1 MEFNWEDFKNHKCV
15 VCCKTEEEAKEFINE
30 CYKHGISWI
39 HSCENETNWKWYE
52 KDTYY
57 NCDVE
62 LHLSYG
68 NINNGLIVDLPVVK
82 YKEDNKMELKE
93 GMIIECRNGERY
105 LLRTACGEL
114 VASSNDKYISLD
126 YDEEL
131 LDYDE
136 ELNENKYF
144 NKYFNKDFDVM
155 KIYTSNALILNNLFN
170 DNYLECIWER
180 KEPKKMTLAQIS
192 KELGYEVEV
201 IDNE

>member
-1 MEFNWEDFKNHKCV
+1 MQ
-15 VCCKTEEEAKEFINE
+15 
-30 CYKHGISWI
+30 
-39 HSCENETNWKWYE
+39 KW
-52 KDTYY
+52 
-57 NCDVE
+57 
-62 LHLSYG
+62 
-68 NINNGLIVDLPVVK
+68 
-82 YKEDNKMELKE
+82 
-93 GMIIECRNGERY
+93 RERY

-192 KELGYEVEV
+192 KALGYEVEV

>member
-1 MEFNWEDFKNHKCV
+1 MEFNWEDFKNNKITV
-15 VCCKTEEEAKEFINE
+15 RCKTEKEAKKFIKQ
-30 CYKHGISWI
+30 CYKHGLKWRYGS
-39 HSCENETNWKWYE
+39 ENNTFWEDVNEKIYYECDGVYIYYLDWKSNE
-52 KDTYY
+52 ITV
-57 NCDVE
+57 VE
-62 LHLSYG
+62 
-68 NINNGLIVDLPVVK
+68 

-105 LLRTACGEL
+105 LLRKVFNKL
-114 VASSNDKYISLD
+114 FASSNSGYMT
-126 YDEEL
+126 

-144 NKYFNKDFDVM
+144 DKNFDVM
-155 KIYTSNALILNNLFN
+155 KVYTSKALMLDSLFN

-192 KELGYEVEV
+192 KALGYEVEV